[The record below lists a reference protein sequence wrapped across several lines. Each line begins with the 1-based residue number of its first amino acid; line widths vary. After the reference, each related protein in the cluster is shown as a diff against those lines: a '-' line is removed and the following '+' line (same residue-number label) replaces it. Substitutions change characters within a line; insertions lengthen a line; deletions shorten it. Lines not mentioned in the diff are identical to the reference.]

1 MVSVA
6 REIQGQDTPVGQD
19 GKKIVPFN
27 GAANGQS
34 APRQD
39 GPQQHPRL
47 RVLPIGLES
56 LPKGRDEGKTVN
68 WFWE

>member
-6 REIQGQDTPVGQD
+6 REMQGQDTPVGQD
-19 GKKIVPFN
+19 GKRVVPFN
-27 GAANGQS
+27 GVANGLS

-47 RVLPIGLES
+47 SVQSVHREP
-56 LPKGRDEGKTVN
+56 LPKGRDGIETDN
-68 WFWE
+68 WFWK